1 MYKKPTNLAVIVVVM
16 MSGWVEVM
24 FQQDLLRD
32 VVWLVNVKGYWDVTI
47 AAEM

>member
-24 FQQDLLRD
+24 FQQDH
-32 VVWLVNVKGYWDVTI
+32 VVWLVKVKGYWDVTT